1 MLRIRASQGSRA
13 ASHVSHTHIFS
24 LSRPVCHH
32 SWQPQAKATVP
43 QISKEA
49 FLQDAEMSMA
59 RTGSS
64 FVLGRVGKRGET
76 QFLLYILTHK
86 NEINEICVLIFFF
99 FIYIP

>member
-1 MLRIRASQGSRA
+1 
-13 ASHVSHTHIFS
+13 
-24 LSRPVCHH
+24 
-32 SWQPQAKATVP
+32 
-43 QISKEA
+43 
-49 FLQDAEMSMA
+49 MSMA